1 MNKPLVLPS
10 RFRSAAFTLI
20 EVLVAAA
27 LTLLVVGVL
36 LTGVNEGSRVWLS
49 SLDGRDQGAR
59 TRAMMQTMVED
70 IRRASLDANFQQ
82 RRLDYT
88 TNTANPA
95 TNSWPQFFLNTN
107 APHPMDLNPG
117 ALFMFSPL
125 RGGDAQGL
133 NGVTGYFVRWP
144 ASGGQGAPAMG
155 RFFTSALTTTNT
167 SLASLPTFVNH
178 PASTTLPSAWT
189 LTQANID
196 AVAPVFSAN
205 ATSQGVF
212 LANGRGALV
221 DSVIAM
227 WVRALDP
234 IGNPI
239 VRDANGN
246 ATGYAFDSRRG
257 YRYTRAGTNIT
268 VSPPALPPA
277 VEICVLT
284 VTGASAQRS
293 PDIFFNGGTLNPA
306 FTNYAATNPT
316 NFDQEITTYI
326 AGLPEAVQRDVRQ
339 YRTIVRIPNAR

>member
-1 MNKPLVLPS
+1 MSKSSLLPS
-10 RFRSAAFTLI
+10 RFRSEAFTLI

-27 LTLLVVGVL
+27 LTLFIVGVL

-49 SLDGRDQGAR
+49 SLDGRDQGSR

-88 TNTANPA
+88 TNAANPA
-95 TNSWPQFFLNTN
+95 TNSWPQFFLNL
-107 APHPMDLNPG
+107 ASPHALDLNPG
-117 ALFMFSPL
+117 AIFMFSPL
-125 RGGDAQGL
+125 RGGNAQGL
-133 NGVTGYFVRWP
+133 NSVIGYFVQWP
-144 ASGGQGAPAMG
+144 TIGPGVPAMG
-155 RFFTSALTTTNT
+155 RFFTSAFPSN
-167 SLASLPTFVNH
+167 SSVPSYANH
-178 PASTTLPSAWT
+178 PSSTTLPSTWQ
-189 LTQANID
+189 LTRANID
-196 AVAPVFSAN
+196 AVAPVFSAT

-212 LANGRGALV
+212 LANGRGSLV

-234 IGNPI
+234 EGNPI
-239 VRDANGN
+239 VLDANGN
-246 ATGYAFDSRRG
+246 TTGYAFDSRRG
-257 YRYTRAGTNIT
+257 YSYTRGVTTIT

-293 PDIFFNGGTLNPA
+293 PDIFFNGGALISA
-306 FTNYAATNPT
+306 FTNYAATSPA

-326 AGLPEAVQRDVRQ
+326 GQLPDAVQRDVRQ